1 MTQRGTEATVSLV
14 VVTGGNGFVGRGVVA
29 RFAAEPAFRV
39 RVAVRREGAPLP
51 DGVEV
56 SIVGDLGPDTDYGR
70 ALTDSDAVVH
80 CAGRV
85 HVMRDKSADPPLEY
99 RSANVDGTAN
109 LARQAAEAGVRRFIF
124 LSTIKVNGES
134 TQPGRPFGA
143 DDRPRPA
150 DPYAQSKFEA
160 KKALAK
166 VSRDT
171 GLEAVIIRPVLIYG
185 PGVKASLRSMM
196 AWLQRGLPLPLG
208 AIDNQ
213 RSLLGLDNLTDLIV
227 TCVRHPQAGGHVF
240 FASDGED
247 LSTSDLLRRTAAAM
261 GFKARLVPVPKRLL
275 EVGAFCVGKAGIAR
289 RLCASLRWTSA
300 RPKDC

>member
-1 MTQRGTEATVSLV
+1 MSLV

-150 DPYAQSKFEA
+150 GS
-160 KKALAK
+160 L
-166 VSRDT
+166 
-171 GLEAVIIRPVLIYG
+171 RPVKVRSREG
-185 PGVKASLRSMM
+185 TREGVKRHGLGGSHHTASPHLWAGR
-196 AWLQRGLPLPLG
+196 QGEP
-208 AIDNQ
+208 AIDD
-213 RSLLGLDNLTDLIV
+213 GL
-227 TCVRHPQAGGHVF
+227 A
-240 FASDGED
+240 
-247 LSTSDLLRRTAAAM
+247 
-261 GFKARLVPVPKRLL
+261 
-275 EVGAFCVGKAGIAR
+275 
-289 RLCASLRWTSA
+289 SA
-300 RPKDC
+300 RFAPPTRRDRQPA